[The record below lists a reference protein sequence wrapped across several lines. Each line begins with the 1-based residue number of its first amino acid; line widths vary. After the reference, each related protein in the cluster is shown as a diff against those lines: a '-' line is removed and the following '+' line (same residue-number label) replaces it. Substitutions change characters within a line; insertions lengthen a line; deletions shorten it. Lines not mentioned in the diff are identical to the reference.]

1 MAVPV
6 NTSYLFTIIQIYFYT
21 LYQCVRNHRQ
31 FLINNNTFLKYQT
44 QTTLNKRQFKILRQE
59 RIEPSTNP
67 VTNEHSSNS
76 AILGY
81 RILYNI
87 YDNIFSKE
95 HSKYKN
101 NKTNT
106 ILKQKESVI
115 YIYPIWSG
123 KIISVVQI
131 RFWSGKGRFKFWS
144 GVVQKQCENLVEW
157 KYP

>member
-31 FLINNNTFLKYQT
+31 FLINTHSLSIKPKLLSINVNSKFYGKRELNPQPTLQQMNTLPTRPFWVIGYFTIFMIIYFLK
-44 QTTLNKRQFKILRQE
+44 
-59 RIEPSTNP
+59 
-67 VTNEHSSNS
+67 
-76 AILGY
+76 
-81 RILYNI
+81 NI
-87 YDNIFSKE
+87 Q
-95 HSKYKN
+95 YKN
-101 NKTNT
+101 KQNQYYTKT
-106 ILKQKESVI
+106 KRVI
-115 YIYPIWSG
+115 YNQPIWSG

-144 GVVQKQCENLVEW
+144 GVVQKQCEKLVEW